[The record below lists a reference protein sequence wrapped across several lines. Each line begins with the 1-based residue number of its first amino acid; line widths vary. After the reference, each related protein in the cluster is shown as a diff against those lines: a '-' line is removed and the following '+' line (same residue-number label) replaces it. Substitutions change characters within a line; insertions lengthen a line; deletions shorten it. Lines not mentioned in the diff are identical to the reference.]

1 MERDE
6 GVMLVNRDNQLKRE
20 AEKNLVSGKKTQ
32 QAQYKEVLTAQALQ
46 KFMDMTNEDS
56 GHKEFAL

>member
-20 AEKNLVSGKKTQ
+20 ADKNVVSGKKTQ

-46 KFMDMTNEDS
+46 KFMDMT
-56 GHKEFAL
+56 